1 MEDHGGNIYD
11 KDIRIDFSVNVNPFG
26 MPEAVKGAAIRG
38 VEESF
43 RYPDPEQR
51 KLRQAISAAFCIPAE
66 RIVAGSGAAELIW
79 GITAALQP
87 GKALVCAPSFGEYEG
102 ALLARGCQVERFYL
116 GEENDWLATR
126 ELVRRTGEEPGLEI
140 LFLCHP
146 NNPTGR
152 LVPAEILED
161 LARVCHE
168 RKITLVV
175 DECFLDLT
183 REGEAA
189 SALALQRDCPEL
201 LVLRAFTKM
210 YAMPGL
216 RLGWLAAGREET
228 AERIR
233 RMLPPWNVSWP
244 AQMAG
249 CAALKEQEF
258 ARRSAALLLEEREWL
273 SCQLR
278 KLGFRV
284 WPSETTFLLF
294 EGPKD
299 LQDVCLKEGIYIR
312 DGASFPGLWEG
323 TWRIGV
329 RTRQEN
335 QILLEVLGR
344 IMKERKMDRWQ
355 K

>member
-26 MPEAVKGAAIRG
+26 MSEAVKKAAIRG

-43 RYPDPEQR
+43 RYPDPRQR
-51 KLRQAISAAFCIPAE
+51 KLRQAISDAFGIPAE
-66 RIVAGSGAAELIW
+66 RIVAGSGATELIW

-87 GKALVCAPSFGEYEG
+87 GKALVCAPSFGEYEE
-102 ALLARGCQVERFYL
+102 ALLARVCQVERFYL
-116 GEENDWLATR
+116 REENGWLATR
-126 ELVRRTGEEPGLEI
+126 ELVRRAGAEPGLEI

-152 LVPAEILED
+152 LVPAKIRGE

-233 RMLPPWNVSWP
+233 RMLPSWNVSWP

-258 ARRSAALLLEEREWL
+258 ARRSASLLLKEREWL
-273 SCQLR
+273 SSQLQ
-278 KLGFRV
+278 KLGLRV
-284 WPSETTFLLF
+284 WPSDTTFLLF
-294 EGPKD
+294 EGPED
-299 LQDVCLKEGIYIR
+299 LQEACLKAGVYIR
-312 DGASFPGLWEG
+312 DGASFPGLWAG

-329 RTRQEN
+329 RTREEN
-335 QILLEVLGR
+335 QVLLEVIGK
-344 IMKERKMDRWQ
+344 IMKERKVDRWQ

>member
-1 MEDHGGNIYD
+1 MEEHGGNIYD

-26 MPEAVKGAAIRG
+26 MPAAVREAAARG

-51 KLRQAISAAFCIPAE
+51 KLRQAIASAFLIPLDQ
-66 RIVAGSGAAELIW
+66 IVAGSGAAELIW

-87 GKALVCAPSFGEYEG
+87 KKALVCAPSFGEYER
-102 ALLARGCQVERFYL
+102 ALAARGCQVQRFFL
-116 GEENDWLATR
+116 REEDDWLVSR
-126 ELVRRTGEEPGLEI
+126 ELVRRVWEEPGLEMA
-140 LFLCHP
+140 FLCHP

-152 LVPAEILED
+152 LVPADILKE
-161 LARVCHE
+161 LARACHD
-168 RKITLVV
+168 RQITLVV

-189 SALALQRDCPEL
+189 SALPLQRDCPEL

-216 RLGWLAAGREET
+216 RLGWLAAGSREK
-228 AERIR
+228 AEKVRQ
-233 RMLPPWNVSWP
+233 MLPPWNVSWP

-249 CAALKEQEF
+249 CAALKEEEF
-258 ARRSAALLLEEREWL
+258 ARKSGEYLLREREWL
-273 SCQLR
+273 SCKLSA
-278 KLGFRV
+278 LGFHV
-284 WPSETTFLLF
+284 WPSDTTFLLF
-294 EGPKD
+294 EGPED
-299 LQDVCLKEGIYIR
+299 LQEACLAEGIYIR
-312 DGASFPGLWEG
+312 DGASFPGLRAG

-329 RTRQEN
+329 RTRKEN
-335 QILLEVLGR
+335 QVLLEVLGKT
-344 IMKERKMDRWQ
+344 MKEKETDRWQ

>member
-26 MPEAVKGAAIRG
+26 MPEAVKRAAVRG

-43 RYPDPEQR
+43 RYPDPRQR
-51 KLRQAISAAFCIPAE
+51 ELRQALSDAFCIPAE

-249 CAALKEQEF
+249 CAALKEQKF

-312 DGASFPGLWEG
+312 DGASFPGLWAG